1 MCGCQVLHLLE
12 TVLSSVVALMA
23 IEASRK
29 DAMHNLTA
37 ARDEVM
43 HRRAAAAAP
52 AAVSAIARVQARSK
66 GHHWHLTS
74 GSCLTRACWP
84 SPLQPQS
91 NELVTANA
99 FLLRLNRHMCPPW
112 PACHLLSSWPLSMS
126 ARTQMLAVSTAASEQ

>member
-29 DAMHNLTA
+29 DAMHNLTV

-52 AAVSAIARVQARSK
+52 AAVSAIALVQACSK
-66 GHHWHLTS
+66 DHHWHLTS
-74 GSCLTRACWP
+74 GSSLP
-84 SPLQPQS
+84 S
-91 NELVTANA
+91 
-99 FLLRLNRHMCPPW
+99 R
-112 PACHLLSSWPLSMS
+112 
-126 ARTQMLAVSTAASEQ
+126 MLAVSTAASEQ